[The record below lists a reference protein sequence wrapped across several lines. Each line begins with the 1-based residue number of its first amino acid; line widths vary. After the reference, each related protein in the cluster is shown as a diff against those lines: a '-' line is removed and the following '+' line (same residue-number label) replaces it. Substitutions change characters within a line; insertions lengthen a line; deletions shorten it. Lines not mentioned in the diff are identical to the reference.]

1 MLLGH
6 TLEFGYEQLN
16 EAYLPLVGRGKPS
29 KAQVTCGVGLPAA
42 EHFKDT
48 AGPGCNVCSMKEYS
62 SIGGA
67 STKSKNK
74 ATDVHVYFSMVW
86 FIFNHHYHSRL
97 PLRYTL
103 CAPCVFIR
111 LQRSI
116 WSTRGYETGQRNIE
130 RNTSGSGIS
139 FFFFF
144 NVTARHRLD
153 SHSRE
158 IFLFSLHWW
167 GKKKL

>member
-1 MLLGH
+1 MLLNIA
-6 TLEFGYEQLN
+6 EFGYEQLN

-74 ATDVHVYFSMVW
+74 ATDVYIYFSM
-86 FIFNHHYHSRL
+86 FRFQPPL
-97 PLRYTL
+97 PFPIAIAVYTL
-103 CAPCVFIR
+103 CRVFSYDFKEAFEVR
-111 LQRSI
+111 A
-116 WSTRGYETGQRNIE
+116 
-130 RNTSGSGIS
+130 
-139 FFFFF
+139 
-144 NVTARHRLD
+144 VMKPA
-153 SHSRE
+153 RE
-158 IFLFSLHWW
+158 ISKEIPTGVEFFLTSLLDTDWISIRGKSFYFHCIALME
-167 GKKKL
+167 KKKL